1 VTCGKERHVREFALN
16 VQEWPRV
23 LYVSRAR
30 QGVFGKEEIEAD
42 SVCGFR
48 SYRNDEAMCC
58 FGKIRARFGE
68 K

>member
-1 VTCGKERHVREFALN
+1 M
-16 VQEWPRV
+16 QEWPRV
-23 LYVSRAR
+23 LYVSRDR

-42 SVCGFR
+42 PVCGFR